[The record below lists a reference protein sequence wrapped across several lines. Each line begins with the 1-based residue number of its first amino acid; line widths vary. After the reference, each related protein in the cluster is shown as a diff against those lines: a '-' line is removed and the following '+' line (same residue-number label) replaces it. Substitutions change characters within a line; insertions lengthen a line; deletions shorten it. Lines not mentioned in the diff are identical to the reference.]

1 VFAPFSFILYS
12 LNFVALFFWV
22 ALVICFKRMGG
33 KQKQELSS
41 LFKYVK
47 SSRRKEEILG
57 WLILNVIISFFSPAL
72 TATGFFFS
80 FLFSSFF
87 CFVTIAWR
95 IKFKKYIM
103 SPRIQFS
110 VEPGS
115 SSSTAI

>member
-1 VFAPFSFILYS
+1 V
-12 LNFVALFFWV
+12 
-22 ALVICFKRMGG
+22 
-33 KQKQELSS
+33 SS

-72 TATGFFFS
+72 TATGFFFFS
-80 FLFSSFF
+80 FWLLLLL
-87 CFVTIAWR
+87 CDYRLAY
-95 IKFKKYIM
+95 KFKKYIM